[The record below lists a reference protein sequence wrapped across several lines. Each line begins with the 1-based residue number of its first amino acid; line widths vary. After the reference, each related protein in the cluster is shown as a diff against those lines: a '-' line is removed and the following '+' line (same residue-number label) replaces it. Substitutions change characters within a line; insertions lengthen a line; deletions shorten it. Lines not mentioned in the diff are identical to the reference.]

1 MAMRHVALLACSL
14 AFALGAGSAHAYIDP
29 GTGNAILQAVVAG
42 VLGAGLALKVFW
54 QHIRAFFANLFS
66 RRNKTD
72 EPQS

>member
-1 MAMRHVALLACSL
+1 MKTRHMALLACAL
-14 AFALGAGSAHAYIDP
+14 ALTLGAGPAQAYIDP
-29 GTGNAILQAVVAG
+29 GTGNAILQAIVAG
-42 VLGAGLALKVFW
+42 LVGAGLALKVFW